1 MTHTEERTSSSVTHY
16 LYGDLD
22 EVTAEMRRLLDKY
35 HPLGY
40 GTVVQYLGTSRHAD
54 ARWEC
59 RIKRAASC
67 E

>member
-1 MTHTEERTSSSVTHY
+1 M
-16 LYGDLD
+16 
-22 EVTAEMRRLLDKY
+22 TAEMRRLLDKY

>member
-1 MTHTEERTSSSVTHY
+1 MIREEERIGNSVTHY

-22 EVTAEMRRLLDKY
+22 EVTAEMRRILDRY

-40 GTVVQYLGTSRHAD
+40 GTIVQYLGTSRHPD